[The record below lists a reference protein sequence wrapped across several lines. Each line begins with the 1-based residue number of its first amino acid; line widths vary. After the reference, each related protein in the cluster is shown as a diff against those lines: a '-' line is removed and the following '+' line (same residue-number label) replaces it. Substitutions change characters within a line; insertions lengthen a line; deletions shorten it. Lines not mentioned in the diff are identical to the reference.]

1 MGEMVVESFADPG
14 VTGVMMSFVLMV
26 IKFCFWLERERVAVA
41 VLALAFAAMGLDNN
55 TVLRSVEEEIMTTFC
70 ATSGVEKKLRNN
82 VKQII

>member
-26 IKFCFWLERERVAVA
+26 MKFCFWLARERVVAVA
-41 VLALAFAAMGLDNN
+41 LALPVTGTGFDNN
-55 TVLRSVEEEIMTTFC
+55 TVSRFVEEEIITTFC
-70 ATSGVEKKLRNN
+70 ATSGVEKRLRSN